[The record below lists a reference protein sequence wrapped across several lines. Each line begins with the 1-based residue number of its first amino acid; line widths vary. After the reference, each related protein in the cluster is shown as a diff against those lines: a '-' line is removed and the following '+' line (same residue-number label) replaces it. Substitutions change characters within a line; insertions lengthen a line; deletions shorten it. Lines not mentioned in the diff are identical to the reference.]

1 MNGVTNVARPWWRL
15 VLGAGVLMVVGYFLL
30 PGDEAKDVLYSVV
43 GLASTVAVLVGI
55 RVNRPAARR
64 GWLLIAA
71 ANGCFVGGDV
81 VLNVYDLVLVRSEPF
96 PSVADAIY
104 LAGYPLLFAGVYL
117 IGRPNRVA
125 GSRNSWTDAAIVC
138 VGTLGLTWHFLMGP
152 VLHGGVNGR
161 GGDGLGVSVTL
172 GKLVTMLYPIMDLG
186 VLTVVVGSIMIGSA
200 RRTSDRIL
208 VLAIAVML
216 VSDFV
221 YDLQL
226 LHGGYSAENPV
237 NAGFLLN
244 YVLLAVAAVHPS
256 AGHLRERTGPEL
268 ERWRWLPLVAGAAF
282 LSPMIMLAGG
292 TLGFPIDLTVLSA
305 TSVVVLVLIAL
316 RVSWLFGQ
324 VHRQNDLLRDREQ
337 SLRWALA
344 AQRMLE
350 DDLRHLALHD
360 SLTGLANRGL
370 LQDRVEQA
378 LAGPPPR
385 RPVALC
391 FFDLDN
397 FKAVN
402 DSLGHESGDQLLVI
416 VAKRL
421 SRMVRGLATVAR
433 LGGDEFAVLM
443 EDGDQPESATALA
456 ERILSV
462 LRQPI
467 KLADQEICLTVS
479 VGVAVAVDGTTP
491 VQLLSEADAAM
502 YEAKSAGKDRV
513 AVFQTFMRSRLVE
526 KMTLINYFPGS
537 MRRGEFFLE
546 YQPQI
551 ALGSDR
557 LEGFEALVRWRHLTL
572 GLIGPDRFIPLAEET
587 RLIVPLG
594 RWILRTACF
603 QAARWDV
610 MGAGL
615 SISVNISGWQLQD
628 EGFVESAKEIIAA
641 SGLRPDR
648 LVVEIT
654 ESVLLGNPTRTAKV
668 LADLKCLGIRVAIDD
683 FGTGYS
689 SLSQLRQLPV
699 DIIKIDKS
707 FIDPLTDPASEG
719 GAIVATIVRL
729 AADLNLTT
737 TAEGIEHQTQR
748 DALVDMGCQSGQGY
762 LMSAPLGAAATERFV
777 ESKRRARLSLT
788 AGAQGAH

>member
-1 MNGVTNVARPWWRL
+1 MRDQWWKGVL
-15 VLGAGVLMVVGYFLL
+15 VAGVVMVAGYFVL
-30 PGDEAKDVLYSVV
+30 PGDLARDVAYSVI
-43 GLASTVAVLVGI
+43 GICSTVVVLLGVKAH
-55 RVNRPAARR
+55 RPTARR

-71 ANGCFVGGDV
+71 ANGCFVVGDLI
-81 VLNVYDLVLVRSEPF
+81 LNVYDLRLGPAAPF
-96 PSVADAIY
+96 PSAADAVY
-104 LAGYPLLFAGVYL
+104 LFGYPLLFAGVFL
-117 IGRPNRVA
+117 IGRPGKVG
-125 GSRNSWTDAAIVC
+125 GSRNSWVDAAIVC
-138 VGTLGLTWHFLMGP
+138 IGTLGLAWHFLMGP
-152 VLHGGVNGR
+152 TLHGGSGGR
-161 GGDGLGVSVTL
+161 GGGDPTGAVTM

-186 VLTVVVGSIMIGSA
+186 VLTVVVGSIMIGTA

-208 VLAIAVML
+208 VAAIGVML
-216 VSDFV
+216 LSDFV

-226 LHGGYSAENPV
+226 LHGGYSSGSPV

-244 YVLLAVAAVHPS
+244 YVLVAVAAAHPTIS
-256 AGHLRERTGPEL
+256 HTRESTSPEL
-268 ERWRWLPLVAGAAF
+268 QRWRWLPLVAGAAF
-282 LSPMIMLAGG
+282 LSPVIMLAGG
-292 TLGFPIDLTVLSA
+292 ALGFPIDLTVLSA
-305 TSVVVLVLIAL
+305 TSVAVLVLIAL

-360 SLTGLANRGL
+360 NLTGLANRGL

-378 LAGPPPR
+378 LSGPPPR

-391 FFDLDN
+391 FCDLDN

-402 DSLGHESGDQLLVI
+402 DSLGHSAGDQLLVI

-433 LGGDEFAVLM
+433 LGGDEFAILM
-443 EDGDQPESATALA
+443 EDGEQPESATALA

-467 KLADQEICLTVS
+467 KVAEQEICLTVS
-479 VGVAVAVDGTTP
+479 VGVAVAVEGSTA

-502 YEAKSAGKDRV
+502 YEAKSGGKDRV

-557 LEGFEALVRWRHLTL
+557 LEGFEALVRWRHPTL

-587 RLIVPLG
+587 RLIIPLG

-603 QAARWDV
+603 QATRWHTREGSD
-610 MGAGL
+610 L
-615 SISVNISGWQLQD
+615 SVSVNISGWQLQD
-628 EGFVESAKEIIAA
+628 NGFVEFVKDVIAT

-654 ESVLLGNPTRTAKV
+654 ESMLLTNPTQSAQV
-668 LADLKCLGIRVAIDD
+668 LGDLKSVGIRVAIDD

-689 SLSQLRQLPV
+689 SLSHLRQLPV

-707 FIDPLTDPASEG
+707 FIDPLVDPASEG

-729 AADLNLTT
+729 ATDLNLST
-737 TAEGIEHQTQR
+737 TAEGIEHQSQR
-748 DALVDMGCQSGQGY
+748 DALVELGCRSGQGF
-762 LMSAPLGAAATERFV
+762 LMSAPLGAPATERYV
-777 ESKRRARLSLT
+777 ESRGLDRLPVPV
-788 AGAQGAH
+788 GAQRR